1 MFRLSLQHKQTKLTT
16 LIFRWRISFLKKLEL
31 RADFKA
37 TDFVKCFE
45 DYPSLKDSFQNVL
58 KRQHSLPNH
67 NRNVKTFVM
76 KSALK
81 HSQRSA
87 LDWSTALGGP
97 LKSTIKYGCS
107 PKIIILPFLDL
118 KNMHKHLHELK
129 RITEK
134 QLGISDMSNV
144 PVQASLDTTAVTGNM
159 STRKSDDE
167 NGRLLYGTCRLFQQA
182 RIHLSTH

>member
-1 MFRLSLQHKQTKLTT
+1 
-16 LIFRWRISFLKKLEL
+16 
-31 RADFKA
+31 
-37 TDFVKCFE
+37 
-45 DYPSLKDSFQNVL
+45 
-58 KRQHSLPNH
+58 
-67 NRNVKTFVM
+67 M
-76 KSALK
+76 KSALE

-97 LKSTIKYGCS
+97 LKSTIKYSCS
-107 PKIIILPFLDL
+107 PKIKVLPFLDL

-134 QLGISDMSNV
+134 ELGISDMSNV

-167 NGRLLYGTCRLFQQA
+167 NCRLLYGTCRLFQQA
-182 RIHLSTH
+182 RIHLSILNSRRQRVVSLLTAYSLFLICWKASVFLGVLSI

>member
-58 KRQHSLPNH
+58 KRHIVYHNH

-81 HSQRSA
+81 HSQRRA
-87 LDWSTALGGP
+87 LDWSTALGRS
-97 LKSTIKYGCS
+97 LKKYYQSMGAVLKLKYS
-107 PKIIILPFLDL
+107 HFLIWRICINICMNWRGL
-118 KNMHKHLHELK
+118 QKSSLEYQICQMYLYKHLW
-129 RITEK
+129 I
-134 QLGISDMSNV
+134 QL
-144 PVQASLDTTAVTGNM
+144 QWQ
-159 STRKSDDE
+159 
-167 NGRLLYGTCRLFQQA
+167 GTCQLANLMMKMVAYFMVHA
-182 RIHLSTH
+182 VYFSKHESI